1 MSGVINDHNILIF
14 TRCSHYWRKYLRSW
28 LIGVINDHNIL
39 ILLGEDINNANI
51 YDLDWLES
59 LMNPISTILTY

>member
-1 MSGVINDHNILIF
+1 MS
-14 TRCSHYWRKYLRSW
+14 
-28 LIGVINDHNIL
+28 GVINDHNIL
-39 ILLGEDINNANI
+39 ILLGEDINTANI